1 MSTAR
6 GGCAREIE
14 SVSKAL
20 PAKTQNTADGRVS
33 ENVKIARPIPQTETR
48 RRAPYRVA
56 SRAPG
61 IEATPSIKTASEVM
75 EPVAEKL
82 RPSSERIAGSE
93 GGIANRITRRLKPVS
108 QTSPSW
114 MMVRRK
120 SRQIVG
126 TPSRSLNVGLL
137 G

>member
-20 PAKTQNTADGRVS
+20 PAKTQNTAGGRVS

-56 SRAPG
+56 RSAPG
-61 IEATPSIKTASEVM
+61 IEATPSIKAASEVI

-82 RPSSERIAGSE
+82 RPSSERMAGTQ
-93 GGIANRITRRLKPVS
+93 ARTA
-108 QTSPSW
+108 TS
-114 MMVRRK
+114 V
-120 SRQIVG
+120 
-126 TPSRSLNVGLL
+126 
-137 G
+137 